1 LRLKEEKGTNMAR
14 HNIKKQKKNITE
26 ETIKE
31 ASENKAG
38 ENISETLQNLAEMIT
53 KPKEAL
59 QKEFDLKSTV
69 INCGLSIFIVEM
81 ITVFL
86 NIILSLKFD
95 ISVLLLGLMIGA
107 ISGLRYSTVFI
118 IGFTSVSSFYW
129 LLAELLGSKTD
140 FRKQTNA
147 IILVLTF
154 IMIITFILDPLSVIS
169 KEIVGLIFLALLIYV
184 IYLLYV
190 IIKEVNEISSLKAI
204 GIVIIPI
211 IIIFFIYLVD
221 YLANAVPMTPL

>member
-1 LRLKEEKGTNMAR
+1 MAR